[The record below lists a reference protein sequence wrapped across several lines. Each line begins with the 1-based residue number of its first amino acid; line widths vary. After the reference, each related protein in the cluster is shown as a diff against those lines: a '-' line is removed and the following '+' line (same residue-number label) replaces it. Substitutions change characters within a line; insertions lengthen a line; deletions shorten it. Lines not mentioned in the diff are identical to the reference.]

1 MREDQM
7 QQARLRI
14 LVVNGPNL
22 DLLGS
27 REPAVYGDETLET
40 IASRLS
46 ALAPDLGCDV
56 EFFQANGEGQL
67 IDALHRAPAA
77 FDGVVLNP
85 GALGHYS
92 YALRDAVSAIGLPV
106 FEVHLT
112 NVFAREPFRRRL
124 VVAPVAAGVIMGVG
138 SVGYELAVRGLLAR
152 LGPGRR
158 AR

>member
-1 MREDQM
+1 M
-7 QQARLRI
+7 QQERLRI

-27 REPAVYGDETLET
+27 REPAVYGEETLET

-46 ALAPDLGCDV
+46 ALAPELGCEV
-56 EFFQANGEGQL
+56 EFFQGNGEGQL
-67 IDALHRAPAA
+67 IDALHRAPGA

-138 SVGYELAVRGLLAR
+138 SLGYELAVRGLLAR
-152 LGPGRR
+152 LGPGGR